1 MISTYI
7 IIDATLPDANQYMG
21 KVQAGNGK
29 VALQKFIQSNCM
41 SAGMYDI
48 HKSKFGWEMTNQ
60 YGSRFCAIK
69 GI

>member
-7 IIDATLPDANQYMG
+7 IIDATLSDANQYMG

-29 VALQKFIQSNCM
+29 VALQKFIQSNYM
-41 SAGMYDI
+41 SAGQYDI
-48 HKSKFGWEMTNQ
+48 HKYKCGWEATNV

-69 GI
+69 GM